1 MKTIYIALAALIIIG
16 LLAYKKAEAQ
26 KKTTPETASISGGNS
41 SGANSGSSSGTA
53 SDPCGQPFL
62 SRTDFEKLNSQK
74 ILKAGSSGCE
84 VKYLQQR
91 LNMDGANPRL
101 AVDGQFGPATKAA
114 LMSEVAE
121 AKSSI
126 ETVRQQSGDQS
137 KFYSEYMALNAI
149 QSGGEI
155 TIYTYNQIIADNG

>member
-1 MKTIYIALAALIIIG
+1 MKTIYIALAALVIIG

-41 SGANSGSSSGTA
+41 SGGGSSSDTTA
-53 SDPCGQPFL
+53 ADPCGQPFL

-74 ILKAGSSGCE
+74 VLKSGSSGCE